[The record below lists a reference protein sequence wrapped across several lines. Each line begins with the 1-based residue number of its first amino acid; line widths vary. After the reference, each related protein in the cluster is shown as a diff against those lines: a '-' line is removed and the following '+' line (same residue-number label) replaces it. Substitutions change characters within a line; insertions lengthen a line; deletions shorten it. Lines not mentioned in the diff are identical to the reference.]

1 MAKPPPPPTTTLV
14 WLRQDFRLADNP
26 ALTAAVARGGA
37 VLAVYVV
44 DDVTPGA
51 FAMGGAS
58 RWWLHH
64 TLAAFAASLAKLGGA
79 LILRRGNPCD
89 IIPALAAETGAD
101 QVHANAL
108 HEPWFR
114 ANDRAIASTL
124 QNAGRRLVRHRAATL
139 FDPEA
144 IRTKTGTVYGIYTP
158 FARACLAGP
167 APRPPLPVPARVPA
181 PAALPPSVALADLA
195 LLPKTPDW
203 AGGLRDAWAPGEA
216 TAHAL
221 LRHFVQTAITGYETQ
236 RNLPAQPGT
245 SRLSPHLHWGEISP
259 HSVWHAA
266 ASIPGEGARVYRSE
280 ILWRE
285 FAQYLLWHHPH
296 MPTAPLRA
304 EFENLPWR
312 HDDAGLRAWQRG
324 QTGIPIVDA
333 GMRELWQTGWMHN
346 RVRMIVASFLVKHLL
361 IDWRAG
367 AAWFWDTLVDADLGA
382 NSASWQWVA
391 GTGIDAQPF
400 FRVFNPVS
408 QSAKFD
414 PTGEYIETYVPE
426 LAALPEKYIH
436 APWENPPMLQA
447 QTGTAIGM
455 IYPPPMI
462 NLADG
467 RTRALDIWRATVKT
481 RAATPP

>member
-1 MAKPPPPPTTTLV
+1 MAKQPPPPTTTLV

-64 TLAAFAASLAKLGGA
+64 TLATFAASLAKLGGA

-114 ANDRAIASTL
+114 ANDRAIATSL

-158 FARACLAGP
+158 FSRACLAGP
-167 APRPPLPVPARVPA
+167 APRPPLPAPVRVQA
-181 PAALPPSVALADLA
+181 PDTLPPSVALADLA
-195 LLPKTPDW
+195 LLPTTPDW

-245 SRLSPHLHWGEISP
+245 SRLSPHLHWG
-259 HSVWHAA
+259 
-266 ASIPGEGARVYRSE
+266 
-280 ILWRE
+280 
-285 FAQYLLWHHPH
+285 
-296 MPTAPLRA
+296 
-304 EFENLPWR
+304 
-312 HDDAGLRAWQRG
+312 
-324 QTGIPIVDA
+324 
-333 GMRELWQTGWMHN
+333 
-346 RVRMIVASFLVKHLL
+346 
-361 IDWRAG
+361 
-367 AAWFWDTLVDADLGA
+367 
-382 NSASWQWVA
+382 
-391 GTGIDAQPF
+391 
-400 FRVFNPVS
+400 
-408 QSAKFD
+408 
-414 PTGEYIETYVPE
+414 
-426 LAALPEKYIH
+426 
-436 APWENPPMLQA
+436 
-447 QTGTAIGM
+447 
-455 IYPPPMI
+455 
-462 NLADG
+462 
-467 RTRALDIWRATVKT
+467 
-481 RAATPP
+481 